1 MRLFVTKAF
10 ARFADRAGITDA
22 RLREAIERVEQGA
35 VVADLGSGVVKLRL
49 ARRGQGKSG
58 SLRCIVLLRRGERTF
73 FVYGFA
79 KSARDDIRPDELK
92 AFRKLAETMLALDER
107 SLDAAKRNGTIR
119 EIERDEQAVRE

>member
-58 SLRCIVLLRRGERTF
+58 SFRCIVLLRRGERAF

-119 EIERDEQAVRE
+119 EIE